1 MKDVQT
7 ELSMEEYVSNMVQRE
22 RLADM
27 KDVPMLLSRKGYA
40 SDMVQRC
47 SAKLSRSRVNVVDV
61 RKGCVRVVVTETEIV
76 RYLFLINFVST
87 SLGMYKAS
95 QKGGA

>member
-40 SDMVQRC
+40 SDTVQRRC
-47 SAKLSRSRVNVVDV
+47 SAKLSRSRVVCRVG
-61 RKGCVRVVVTETEIV
+61 KGRVSVVVAE
-76 RYLFLINFVST
+76 R
-87 SLGMYKAS
+87 K
-95 QKGGA
+95 